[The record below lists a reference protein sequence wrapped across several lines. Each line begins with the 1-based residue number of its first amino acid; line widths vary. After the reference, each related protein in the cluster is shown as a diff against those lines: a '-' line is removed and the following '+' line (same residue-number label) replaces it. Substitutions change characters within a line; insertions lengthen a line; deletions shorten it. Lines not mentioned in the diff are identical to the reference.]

1 VSRYLNGRRRWRVVT
16 PGMRIW
22 TEDEE
27 ELVAVA
33 PLRPPLRWAVSVGYC
48 YTVEVSACAPPRP
61 AAVDADAAAAA
72 ARAIDEKQELL
83 GVARSLRGV
92 IGQRGVAYPGMC
104 LNRSTAPQ

>member
-1 VSRYLNGRRRWRVVT
+1 MMTRSRYLNGRRRGRVVT

-72 ARAIDEKQELL
+72 ARAIDEKQEREWREACAESSGSEEWLTP
-83 GVARSLRGV
+83 AC
-92 IGQRGVAYPGMC
+92 A
-104 LNRSTAPQ
+104 

>member
-1 VSRYLNGRRRWRVVT
+1 MTRRSRYLNGRRRGRVVT

-72 ARAIDEKQELL
+72 ARAIDEKQEREWREACAESSGSEEWLTP
-83 GVARSLRGV
+83 AC
-92 IGQRGVAYPGMC
+92 A
-104 LNRSTAPQ
+104 

>member
-1 VSRYLNGRRRWRVVT
+1 MMTRRSRYLNGRRRGRVVT

-72 ARAIDEKQELL
+72 ARAIDEKQEREWREACAESSGSEEWLTP
-83 GVARSLRGV
+83 AC
-92 IGQRGVAYPGMC
+92 A
-104 LNRSTAPQ
+104 

>member
-1 VSRYLNGRRRWRVVT
+1 MMTRSRYLNGRRRGRAVT

-61 AAVDADAAAAA
+61 AAVDADATAAAA
-72 ARAIDEKQELL
+72 ARAIDEKQEREWREACAESSGSEEWLTP
-83 GVARSLRGV
+83 AC
-92 IGQRGVAYPGMC
+92 A
-104 LNRSTAPQ
+104 